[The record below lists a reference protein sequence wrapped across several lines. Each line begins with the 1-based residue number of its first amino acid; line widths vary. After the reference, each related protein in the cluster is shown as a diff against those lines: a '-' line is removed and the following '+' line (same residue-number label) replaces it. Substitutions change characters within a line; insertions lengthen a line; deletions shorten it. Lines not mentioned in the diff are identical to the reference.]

1 MDVQSLHLLRS
12 EKPSQRSLAID
23 RLRKEATAADLN
35 VLRAAMQAETV
46 PMLRR
51 QISHLVR
58 ALSHPIEN
66 TPWGVTTHGPPG
78 EMGRFED
85 DVVHWMRHE
94 LEPGIGWLMLAASDE
109 IKEFE
114 GSETR
119 LAIEGLSMRLDSIEA
134 LVRASAPP
142 RYEELSLSEIVQ
154 EAVRIS
160 GASEQRLTVDLVN
173 DRPDSITTDA
183 NLLRLALSNAV
194 RNAVEAVLEVPG
206 GDSQVYVS
214 ADVTPNSFW
223 VKVSNQFVGS
233 EFYVDDVSGTGVTA
247 KIGHQGQGFGIMRIV
262 ASRLGYDILMQA
274 EAGLAIFTLRG
285 RRRVG

>member
-1 MDVQSLHLLRS
+1 MDVPTLELLRS

-23 RLRKEATAADLN
+23 RLRKEATAADLK

-51 QISHLVR
+51 QLSHLVR
-58 ALSHPIEN
+58 ALSHPIAKAPSEAP
-66 TPWGVTTHGPPG
+66 TLVATG
-78 EMGRFED
+78 ELGRFED

-109 IKEFE
+109 IDGFE

-183 NLLRLALSNAV
+183 NLLRLALSNAI
-194 RNAVEAVLEVPG
+194 RNAVEALLEVPEEG
-206 GDSQVYVS
+206 SQVYVS
-214 ADVTPNSFW
+214 ADVTPSSFW
-223 VKVSNQFVGS
+223 VKVSNQFLGQNS
-233 EFYVDDVSGTGVTA
+233 TWMTY
-247 KIGHQGQGFGIMRIV
+247 QGPG
-262 ASRLGYDILMQA
+262 
-274 EAGLAIFTLRG
+274 
-285 RRRVG
+285 